1 MLDHVGI
8 VVHDVTS
15 ARAFY
20 EAALAPLG
28 YRALIEDG
36 DDGNGRPTH
45 VGFGMDKPEFW
56 IGYGHHSTGH
66 LHVAFIAKDRAA
78 VDAFYNA
85 AIAAGA
91 RDNGKPGLRPK
102 YHPDYYGAFVFC
114 PDGINVEAVC
124 HLPE

>member
-36 DDGNGRPTH
+36 DDGKGNPTH
-45 VGFGMDKPEFW
+45 VG
-56 IGYGHHSTGH
+56 
-66 LHVAFIAKDRAA
+66 FIAKDRAS